1 MKSTMTERD
10 KKLLVGMFIGVII
23 VAIGYWGI
31 LPQIKAY
38 NTISDKIEKEEN
50 TKKINE
56 LKLLNVGTIQIQAED
71 YESRIAEKK
80 DEFFQILSSSE
91 IDRMM
96 TEMATDNGLDIYDL
110 SFKVPTT
117 PSERMAYKNSQL
129 YNIQLQQM
137 AAYQDTEAATSAES
151 DVNDPSLGGA
161 GVSAAPTK
169 NAEEI
174 NAEVFGEEEG
184 GYRPNTDI
192 YAVPVTMTVGG
203 DLDDLENFIDD
214 IINRDKRILMVG
226 YSWGEYRNLIRGTTS
241 EETTDAVTDSSEGVT
256 AEEDAT
262 VENLKTKKSLT
273 VKLEIYMCDTTDV
286 NTDGEAVEGTET
298 EETETGEE

>member
-38 NTISDKIEKEEN
+38 YSISDKIEKEEKI
-50 TKKINE
+50 KKINQI
-56 LKLLNVGTIQIQAED
+56 KLLNVGTIQIQADD

-91 IDRMM
+91 VDKMM
-96 TEMATDNGLDIYDL
+96 TEMATSNNLDIYDL

-137 AAYQDTEAATSAES
+137 ADYESSEAAMEMEA
-151 DVNDPSLGGA
+151 DANDPTLGGE
-161 GVSAAPTK
+161 GVSAAPLKT
-169 NAEEI
+169 EEEM

-214 IINRDKRILMVG
+214 IINSDKRILMVG

-241 EETTDAVTDSSEGVT
+241 EEITDAVTDSSEGVT
-256 AEEDAT
+256 AEEDAA
-262 VENLKTKKSLT
+262 VESLQTKKSLT

>member
-1 MKSTMTERD
+1 M
-10 KKLLVGMFIGVII
+10 
-23 VAIGYWGI
+23 
-31 LPQIKAY
+31 
-38 NTISDKIEKEEN
+38 
-50 TKKINE
+50 
-56 LKLLNVGTIQIQAED
+56 
-71 YESRIAEKK
+71 
-80 DEFFQILSSSE
+80 
-91 IDRMM
+91 
-96 TEMATDNGLDIYDL
+96 
-110 SFKVPTT
+110 
-117 PSERMAYKNSQL
+117 
-129 YNIQLQQM
+129 
-137 AAYQDTEAATSAES
+137 
-151 DVNDPSLGGA
+151 
-161 GVSAAPTK
+161 
-169 NAEEI
+169 

-214 IINRDKRILMVG
+214 IINSDKRILMVG

-241 EETTDAVTDSSEGVT
+241 EEITDAVTDSSEGVT
-256 AEEDAT
+256 AEEDAA